1 MTMMNARDVYDLAKQ
16 ALVYVSACPD
26 YEEFQLVG
34 KIASRTETINFLADL
49 IANAEKVANAIDPLK
64 DGE

>member
-1 MTMMNARDVYDLAKQ
+1 MVMMNACDVCNLAKQ

-26 YEEFQLVG
+26 YEEFQFVG
-34 KIASRTETINFLADL
+34 KSASRTETVNFLADL